1 MVVRSIRLSSAEIG
15 GLWGTFI
22 QESMTICLLKYFLY
36 HNQDEEIKP
45 LLEKAL
51 EISESHFQQISDIF
65 QSEGIPLPD
74 VFTDQDINYSAP
86 PLFYDMFGL
95 SFVYSMSRLGMINT
109 SFITLNVARKDV
121 LAFFVSMVNQST
133 ALYQSAT
140 TLMLSKGIYDRPPM
154 IPYPK
159 KVEYIEKK
167 SYISGFM
174 SKRPLNSL
182 EITEIFFN
190 TERNYFSILLCTG
203 LLQVMDDME
212 IKEFIKEGK
221 EISEKQI
228 RVFNE
233 ILLKEQLL
241 GNVSTSM
248 EVTDSTVSPFSN
260 KLVVTL
266 FHLLNQIDITLLGH
280 AMSVSM
286 RTDLVTFYQK
296 FITEILVYAG
306 KGFNLLVDRGWLQQP
321 PMAPNR
327 KELENMK

>member
-22 QESMTICLLKYFLY
+22 QDSMTVCLLKYFLY

-45 LLEKAL
+45 LLEKTL
-51 EISESHFQQISDIF
+51 KNSENHMQQISAIF
-65 QSEGIPLPD
+65 YDEGIPLPD
-74 VFTDQDINYSAP
+74 QFSDQDINYSAP

-95 SFVYSMSRLGMINT
+95 SFLYMTSRLGMVNT
-109 SFITLNVARKDV
+109 GFITANVARKDV
-121 LAFFVSMVNQST
+121 LDFFVT
-133 ALYQSAT
+133 ALNEAAELYRSST
-140 TLMLSKGIYDRPPM
+140 SLMLSKGIYDRPPM

-159 KVEYIEKK
+159 KTEYIEKL
-167 SYISGFM
+167 SYLNGLIK
-174 SKRPLNSL
+174 KRPLNSID
-182 EITEIFFN
+182 ITEIFFN
-190 TERNYFSILLCTG
+190 TERNYFSILLCTAM
-203 LLQVMDDME
+203 LQVVEDQE

-233 ILLKEQLL
+233 ILVKEQLT
-241 GNVSTSM
+241 GNISTTM
-248 EVTDSTVSPFSN
+248 EVTDSTVLPFSN
-260 KLVVTL
+260 KLIVSL
-266 FHLLNQIDITLLGH
+266 FHSLNAIDITLLGH

-286 RTDLVTFYQK
+286 RTDLVANYQK
-296 FITEILVYAG
+296 FITEILIYAT
-306 KGFNLLVDRGWLQQP
+306 KGFNLMVDRGWLQQP